1 MKSLHL
7 ATADDLEKLL
17 PLVAAFHLEQGYGT
31 DDAHQRAALAPLLD
45 GSPHGAIWLI
55 GPRKAPVG
63 YIAVTFGW
71 SIEYGG
77 LDGIL
82 DELYIRPAVRKRG
95 MGSEALHGIAKALQ
109 DSGMRALHLEVART
123 DSATQRFYTRAQ
135 FAPRDGYMFMSRV
148 L

>member
-1 MKSLHL
+1 MRSLQL
-7 ATADDLEKLL
+7 ATSEDMETLL
-17 PLVAAFHLEQGYGT
+17 PLVTAFHAEQAFAG
-31 DDAHQRAALAPLLD
+31 DEAHRRAALQPLLD

-63 YIAVTFGW
+63 YIAIPFGW

-77 LDGIL
+77 LDGIV
-82 DELYIRPAVRKRG
+82 DEIYIRPAVRGRG
-95 MGSEALHGIAKALQ
+95 MGSEALFAVGKALK
-109 DSGMRALHLEVART
+109 SGGVRALHLEVDRA
-123 DSATQRFYTRAQ
+123 DEAAQKFYTRAR